1 MDRGMPDDNTVKAA
15 LELAGRAPSVHNVQP
30 WRWRVADHSIHL
42 YLDTRRALP
51 ATDPDN
57 RDIVISCGA
66 ALGHLSVALTAMGWA
81 PVIRRIPD
89 PAEPDHLASLT
100 LIPHRPT
107 SLDIELS
114 KAITVRRTDRR
125 HYTSWP
131 VPPGYLSLFTER
143 AAALGAVVRRVD
155 DREPVIVAAQQANR
169 IHAADESYRFE
180 LAMWS
185 GRHGSADGVP
195 ARNVPPGGPADD
207 FPPRAFAAAE
217 FTDPARGPDHAELLV
232 IGTSADDRLSRLRAG
247 EAISS
252 VLLTATGIGLA
263 TCLLT
268 EPLEVAAERAGIRND
283 LLSDT
288 AYPQAFLRVG
298 WAPTSADFPPHT
310 PRRRVDDLLI
320 CDDEVSDDQK
330 FQP

>member
-1 MDRGMPDDNTVKAA
+1 MERGLPDDDTVKAA
-15 LELAGRAPSVHNVQP
+15 LVLSGRAPSVHNVQP

-42 YLDTRRALP
+42 YLDTGRALP
-51 ATDPDN
+51 ATDPDY

-66 ALGHLSVALTAMGWA
+66 ALHHLSVALTAMGWA

-89 PAEPDHLASLT
+89 PAAPDHLAALT
-100 LIPHRPT
+100 LVPHRPT
-107 SLDIELS
+107 ALDIELS

-131 VPPGYLSLFTER
+131 VPPGYLGLFTER
-143 AAALGAVVRRVD
+143 AAVLGAVVRRIG
-155 DREPVIVAAQQANR
+155 DRERVKAAARQADR

-185 GRHGSADGVP
+185 GRHSSADGVP

-207 FPPRAFAAAE
+207 FPPRAYAAAE
-217 FTDPARGPDHAELLV
+217 FTDPAGGPDHAELLV
-232 IGTSADDRLSRLRAG
+232 IGTGADDRLSRLRAG

-268 EPLEVAAERAGIRND
+268 EPLEVAAERAEIRND

-288 AYPQAFLRVG
+288 IYPQAFLRVG
-298 WAPTSADFPPHT
+298 WAPDSADLPPET
-310 PRRRVDDLLI
+310 PRRRIEDLMI
-320 CDDEVSDDQK
+320 GEDEVSDDQQL
-330 FQP
+330 QP